1 MVASKPDTFVT
12 PQWLAARLEQPTVVP
27 VEASFF
33 LPDEGKN
40 GDALFRDGHIP
51 GAARFDVDAV
61 ADHAID
67 LPHMLPDAAT
77 FARMVGALGIA
88 DTDTIVIYDSTDL
101 LGGARAWWMF
111 EHYGAR
117 DVRLLE
123 GGWAA
128 WVASDLPVERGDSRR
143 EARQFRAGATT
154 RAVADAEAVLA
165 ASRDG
170 RQIVDARAAARFAG
184 SAAEPRPG
192 VRRGCGRRTQRAVAR
207 DRGRLRTP
215 ARARRD
221 RRRLSQGRHR
231 HRAAGRRE
239 LRLGRF
245 RRDPAARVGTARPKR
260 RRALRRV
267 LVRMGQPPRPAAG
280 TRPGNGA
287 VIFRSSP

>member
-33 LPDEGKN
+33 LPDEGKD

-192 VRRGCGRRTQRAVAR
+192 VRAGHIPGAR
-207 DRGRLRTP
+207 NVPWREIVDASGRLRAPDAIAAAFRKAGIDIEQPVVASCGSGVSAAILLLGLEQLGQSDGALYDGSWSEWGSRPDLPLELGP
-215 ARARRD
+215 A
-221 RRRLSQGRHR
+221 
-231 HRAAGRRE
+231 
-239 LRLGRF
+239 
-245 RRDPAARVGTARPKR
+245 TAP
-260 RRALRRV
+260 
-267 LVRMGQPPRPAAG
+267 
-280 TRPGNGA
+280 
-287 VIFRSSP
+287 